1 MIHFVR
7 RAVQPLLDRVPRL
20 RSPLLVLHG
29 SRDDIVP
36 LMDGEEL
43 YRAAPEPKR
52 IEVLDAAHND
62 MVGPRWIEA
71 IADWVR

>member
-1 MIHFVR
+1 VPDAYPSLRLI
-7 RAVQPLLDRVPRL
+7 PRL
-20 RSPLLVLHG
+20 RAPLLVLHG

-43 YRAAPEPKR
+43 YRAAAEPKR
-52 IEVLDAAHND
+52 IEVFDAGHND